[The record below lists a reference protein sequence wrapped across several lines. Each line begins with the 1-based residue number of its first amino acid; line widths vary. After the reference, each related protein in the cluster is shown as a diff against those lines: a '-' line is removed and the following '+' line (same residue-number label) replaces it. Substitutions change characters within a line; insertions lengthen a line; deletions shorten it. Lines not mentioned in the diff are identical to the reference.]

1 MVSIQSAYMSPFK
14 CRCYSPSGNLVS
26 CSLLTFCLSSL
37 NYLLCG
43 NVIYGTSIVCV
54 ATYTIVGIT
63 NGATLPLIIFCAFVF
78 LLSYS
83 LLTPKLEAPPSLAL
97 FFFLR
102 TLFGYSVVA
111 FFLFSNVVCM
121 FSLIL
126 FTLADG
132 FYRFSFWWT
141 NRYSKI
147 FANINANWHVSLLI
161 PLILLDIIIPPI

>member
-1 MVSIQSAYMSPFK
+1 
-14 CRCYSPSGNLVS
+14 
-26 CSLLTFCLSSL
+26 
-37 NYLLCG
+37 
-43 NVIYGTSIVCV
+43 
-54 ATYTIVGIT
+54 
-63 NGATLPLIIFCAFVF
+63 
-78 LLSYS
+78 
-83 LLTPKLEAPPSLAL
+83 
-97 FFFLR
+97 
-102 TLFGYSVVA
+102 
-111 FFLFSNVVCM
+111 M